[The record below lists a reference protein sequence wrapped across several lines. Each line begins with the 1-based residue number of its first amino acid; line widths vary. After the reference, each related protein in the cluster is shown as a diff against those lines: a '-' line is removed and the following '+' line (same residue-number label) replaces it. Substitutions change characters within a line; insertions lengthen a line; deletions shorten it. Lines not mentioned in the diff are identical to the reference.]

1 MARCWYFVSVSL
13 ILALVQFLSVSLA
26 ETYTGETGSDRVKRV
41 RDRVIQNSQFS
52 ICEISKELVDG
63 LSKVEGRIA
72 IFEFVRDFEYR
83 IGNWRPN
90 HPEDIIARRL
100 GDCRHKAD
108 LLEALLKCAGYE
120 ARKVR
125 VIFDWA
131 DLPVPPDILKIRGI
145 SKGIHDAVEVYL
157 EDRWVYLDATWSIGM
172 KSAGFPVTEDWDGN
186 SSTRQVTTGAVQIIE
201 SSAEQDLTLLHWK
214 YKVPWPVR
222 SKNLEFVQSLNAWLQ
237 TSQ

>member
-1 MARCWYFVSVSL
+1 MARCWYFASVSL
-13 ILALVQFLSVSLA
+13 ILALAQFLSVSLA
-26 ETYTGETGSDRVKRV
+26 ETNTGDTGFDRVKSV
-41 RDRVIQNSQFS
+41 RDRVIQDSLFS

-63 LSKVEGRIA
+63 RSKEEGRIA

-83 IGNWRPN
+83 IGNWRPH
-90 HPEDIIARRL
+90 HPEDIIARRR

-120 ARKVR
+120 VRKVR

-131 DLPVPPDILKIRGI
+131 DLPVPPDIVKIRGV

-157 EDRWVYLDATWSIGM
+157 EGQWVYVDATWSAGL
-172 KSAGFPVTEDWDGN
+172 KSTGFPVTENWDGN
-186 SSTRQVTTGAVQIIE
+186 SSTKQITTGAVQIIE
-201 SSAEQDLTLLHWK
+201 SSAEQDITLLHWK

-237 TSQ
+237 MSH